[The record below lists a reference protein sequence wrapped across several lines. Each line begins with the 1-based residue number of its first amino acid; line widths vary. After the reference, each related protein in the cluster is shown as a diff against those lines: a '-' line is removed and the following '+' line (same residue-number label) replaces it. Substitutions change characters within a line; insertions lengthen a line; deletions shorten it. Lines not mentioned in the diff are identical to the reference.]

1 MGNPTKRGVRRI
13 DLYYNIHTIEGS
25 ELEARIPADG
35 PNPTHKHQR
44 RIKYGILNTPPHT
57 KTAIY
62 KASFFH
68 HVNVSVLF
76 KVFTEDQCCCFYL
89 NYRKISI
96 KSYVVDVY

>member
-13 DLYYNIHTIEGS
+13 DLYYYIHTIEGS

-35 PNPTHKHQR
+35 PNPTHKHLR
-44 RIKYGILNTPPHT
+44 RIKYGILNTPPHA

-68 HVNVSVLF
+68 YVNVSVLLKF
-76 KVFTEDQCCCFYL
+76 SLKTSVFFYL
-89 NYRKISI
+89 NYHKISI